1 MKSNKKTFSISR
13 QLNSFKYALN
23 GIKILF
29 KEEHNARIHL
39 FASVLAISI
48 SLILNIG
55 LYEWLWIISAIILVI
70 FAETL
75 NTAIENLCDFI
86 NPEQHEMI
94 KRIKDLSAAAVLLVS
109 ILALIIAL
117 FIWGSNLVVM

>member
-13 QLNSFKYALN
+13 QLKSFKYALN

-117 FIWGSNLVVM
+117 FIWGSNLVVL